1 MRQKQ
6 KAENQYFSVQRYFF
20 GLYTLIYLF
29 TGCYIERV
37 EIYVYIKAFLLITT
51 THKRVKY
58 VQDYEFSKCPHN
70 KNVRER
76 QKMAM

>member
-6 KAENQYFSVQRYFF
+6 KAEKSIFLCTEVFF

-58 VQDYEFSKCPHN
+58 VQDYEFSKCPYK